1 MSFVSAVRLGRRLCE
16 RPPAGMRLLP
26 AGFFTEGL
34 SVTYYATTPSDG
46 LQRRQYRESAAGQ
59 EAAILDYF
67 RRQVPDYAA
76 NPERIQA
83 NVLPSAPI
91 TSVRRAMTN
100 LTQRGELVRQPR
112 TIEGLYGR
120 PVHLWALA
128 KPPQFKQ
135 QELWA

>member
-1 MSFVSAVRLGRRLCE
+1 M
-16 RPPAGMRLLP
+16 
-26 AGFFTEGL
+26 
-34 SVTYYATTPSDG
+34 TYYATTSVDAR
-46 LQRRQYRESAAGQ
+46 QRRAYRNAAAGQ
-59 EAAILDYF
+59 EAAILNYF
-67 RRQVPDYAA
+67 RAQGAGYAA
-76 NPERIQA
+76 SPERIQA

-128 KPPQFKQ
+128 EPPQFKQ
-135 QELWA
+135 QELFA